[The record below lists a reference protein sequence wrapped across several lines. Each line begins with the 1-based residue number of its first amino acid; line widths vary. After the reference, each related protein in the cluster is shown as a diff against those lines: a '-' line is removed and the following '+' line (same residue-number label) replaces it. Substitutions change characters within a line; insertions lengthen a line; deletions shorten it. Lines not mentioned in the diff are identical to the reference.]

1 MFLNSM
7 ARLLRSRTIAL
18 IITQEDVFQAR
29 FVAGQAD
36 DSIVRGGLDHCIR
49 FTLHSQTQR
58 ISTRQ
63 RLHLC
68 YTIQGLERLGRHRIG
83 ERDRDFVALDVLEF
97 GHATHAHQLPLTNDP
112 YAGTGLFDLAQDVR
126 GQKDGTSLIAHFFDH
141 PIELLLVERVQ
152 AIGRLIQNKHTRAV
166 HKGLNQHHLA
176 LIATRIVA
184 KLAAGV
190 QVQSLDK
197 LLKIGLIDASAQMSE
212 VFQNLPAGKIGIQR
226 WFSGQIANQPLN
238 LYRLLPTVQ
247 PGDARAACISAQ
259 QRHEQANGGGFA
271 SAVRA
276 KEAKHLALFHVEGDV
291 GNTAFASVALSQALY
306 FDDRCHVAVLLLF
319 FLLRYFFGFL
329 NFIQILGPE
338 LFAHIALAGKLLRF
352 KPATYQVAE
361 HLRQLLHGWHM
372 LLAEDIRRVDHANL
386 QSGQQIGNDGSRN
399 ICTDQPGTLKLVK
412 IGIGIT
418 YELIEKAC
426 IRGSEKPVEDVRLAP
441 DNGGHERIGQGGE
454 QAVGGYTMQQPTL
467 WIGSYTPLE
476 LFAIALSFAP
486 DGCAKQVVFVLPV

>member
-1 MFLNSM
+1 M
-7 ARLLRSRTIAL
+7 T
-18 IITQEDVFQAR
+18 
-29 FVAGQAD
+29 GQAHNCILCCRLD
-36 DSIVRGGLDHCIR
+36 DSICP
-49 FTLHSQTQR
+49 TLHHQMQGMPS
-58 ISTRQ
+58 RQ
-63 RLHLC
+63 RLDPF
-68 YTIQGLERLGRHRIG
+68 YSIQRLEGFCRNSISEH
-83 ERDRDFVALDVLEF
+83 DRDFVALDVLQL
-97 GHATHAHQLPLTNDP
+97 GHTTDAHQLPFANDSH
-112 YAGTGLFDLAQDVR
+112 AGAGLFNLAQNVR
-126 GQKDGTSLIAHFFDH
+126 GQKDGAPLIAHFFDH
-141 PIELLLVERVQ
+141 AVELLLVERVQ

-338 LFAHIALAGKLLRF
+338 LFANIALAGKLLRF

-441 DNGGHERIGQGGE
+441 DHGGHERIGQGGD